1 MPNNAQNKSSNF
13 MAKKGDSD
21 NSSSPYTSIWPSEFD
36 RHTDNRDQSPVDKSV
51 WYFVTSSMNR
61 YIDEAAK
68 YSHEISHLTV
78 CLTANPKRDRIF
90 FRLCWMILMVQSTV
104 IFPPPACSLEK
115 KNNILGCCFIDTSLK
130 ISEKGDLNFRGKQ

>member
-1 MPNNAQNKSSNF
+1 MSNNAQNKSSTF
-13 MAKKGDSD
+13 TMAKNDG
-21 NSSSPYTSIWPSEFD
+21 PPIFWPSEFD

-78 CLTANPKRDRIF
+78 CLTANPKRHGF
-90 FRLCWMILMVQSTV
+90 FDFGPINRYFSCLLLV
-104 IFPPPACSLEK
+104 LERK
-115 KNNILGCCFIDTSLK
+115 GT
-130 ISEKGDLNFRGKQ
+130 EKELRRN

>member
-1 MPNNAQNKSSNF
+1 MLKISPQLF
-13 MAKKGDSD
+13 WPKKA
-21 NSSSPYTSIWPSEFD
+21 TVTTAAALILHSIWPSEFD

-104 IFPPPACSLEK
+104 IFPPPAPLEK
-115 KNNILGCCFIDTSLK
+115 KITFSVVVLLTL
-130 ISEKGDLNFRGKQ
+130 L

>member
-1 MPNNAQNKSSNF
+1 MPNNAQNKSSTF
-13 MAKKGDSD
+13 MAKNGDSD
-21 NSSSPYTSIWPSEFD
+21 NTAAALILHSIWPSEFD

-78 CLTANPKRDRIF
+78 CLTANPKRETGF
-90 FRLCWMILMVQSTV
+90 FFDFAGYDFDGPINRYFSSS
-104 IFPPPACSLEK
+104 CSLFRK
-115 KNNILGCCFIDTSLK
+115 KK
-130 ISEKGDLNFRGKQ
+130 

>member
-1 MPNNAQNKSSNF
+1 MILMPNNAQNKSSTF

-78 CLTANPKRDRIF
+78 CLTANPKRHGF
-90 FRLCWMILMVQSTV
+90 FDFGPINRYFSCLLLVLERKITFSVV
-104 IFPPPACSLEK
+104 SL
-115 KNNILGCCFIDTSLK
+115 SLS
-130 ISEKGDLNFRGKQ
+130 IWYDNFENDNF